1 MASYAADTHALV
13 WHLTGDSQLGA
24 TAHQILTEAD
34 QGLHVIS
41 VPAIVLVETVY
52 IGEKQRRGISA
63 EQVAALF
70 RAVTTSASYV
80 VAPLDLAVV
89 LEMQNIPRDLISDMP
104 DRIIVA
110 TARVLGLPLIT
121 DDREIRESRLVQ
133 IVW

>member
-1 MASYAADTHALV
+1 M
-13 WHLTGDSQLGA
+13 
-24 TAHQILTEAD
+24 
-34 QGLHVIS
+34 
-41 VPAIVLVETVY
+41 LVETVY

-63 EQVAALF
+63 EQVAALL

-80 VAPLDLAVV
+80 VTPLDGAVV
-89 LEMQNIPRDLISDMP
+89 LEMQKIPRGLISDIP

-121 DDREIRESRLVQ
+121 DDRQIRESRLVQ